1 MKSFCNADVR
11 RSEAKGMSDEITK
24 EKVDELLT
32 HTESL
37 INHIYWFKQ
46 DLNIQPS
53 KEHIGA
59 AINYTDIQERKDD
72 FLKELVNT
80 VASWVYS
87 KAISKQIVDDRL
99 AIVNSD
105 IGNASSF
112 LTNQAFSKFR
122 PGQPQGQ
129 FGELLLF
136 NFIQHFFMAAPLLR
150 KQRITTST
158 GHERYG
164 ADAIHFKK
172 DVDKNIIILG
182 ESKCYKSKYKFK
194 TAFKTSLES
203 IINSF
208 NTFSEE
214 LQLYTYDDFIET
226 ELENIAKK
234 YKANTLPNVHFE
246 LVCLI
251 AYNET
256 KVLTGNNEKD
266 IKQSISSI
274 IEERCSSLK
283 DSCFN
288 TIDDRVID
296 RINYV
301 IFPIWEMDKLL
312 AEFQTL
318 VGSK

>member
-1 MKSFCNADVR
+1 
-11 RSEAKGMSDEITK
+11 
-24 EKVDELLT
+24 
-32 HTESL
+32 
-37 INHIYWFKQ
+37 
-46 DLNIQPS
+46 
-53 KEHIGA
+53 
-59 AINYTDIQERKDD
+59 
-72 FLKELVNT
+72 
-80 VASWVYS
+80 
-87 KAISKQIVDDRL
+87 
-99 AIVNSD
+99 
-105 IGNASSF
+105 
-112 LTNQAFSKFR
+112 
-122 PGQPQGQ
+122 
-129 FGELLLF
+129 
-136 NFIQHFFMAAPLLR
+136 MAAPLLR
-150 KQRITTST
+150 KQRITTSV

-172 DVDKNIIILG
+172 DGDKNIIILG
-182 ESKCYKSKYKFK
+182 ESKCYKSKYKFNA
-194 TAFKTSLES
+194 AFKTSLES

-234 YKANTLPNVHFE
+234 YKANTLPDVHFE

-274 IEERCSSLK
+274 IEERCSSLE

-288 TIDDRVID
+288 TIDDKVID

-301 IFPIWEMDKLL
+301 IFPIWDMDKLL

>member
-1 MKSFCNADVR
+1 
-11 RSEAKGMSDEITK
+11 MSDEITQ
-24 EKVDELLT
+24 EMVDKLLT
-32 HTESL
+32 HTELL

-72 FLKELVNT
+72 FLNELVNT

-87 KAISKQIVDDRL
+87 KAKSKQIVDDRL
-99 AIVNSD
+99 AIVNFD
-105 IGNASSF
+105 HGNASSF
-112 LTNQAFSKFR
+112 LTTQAFSKFR

-136 NFIQHFFMAAPLLR
+136 NFIQHFFMAVPLLR
-150 KQRITTST
+150 KQRITTSL

-172 DVDKNIIILG
+172 DGNKNILIIG
-182 ESKCYKSKYKFK
+182 ESKCYKSKYKFNE
-194 TAFKTSLES
+194 AFKISLES

-208 NTFSEE
+208 NNFSGE
-214 LQLYTYDDFIET
+214 LKLYTYDDFIET

-234 YKANTLPNVHFE
+234 YKANTLPDVHFE

-251 AYNET
+251 AYNEN
-256 KVLTGNNEKD
+256 KVLTGDNEKD
-266 IKQSISSI
+266 IKQSITSI
-274 IEERCSSLK
+274 IEERCLGLD

-288 TIDDRVID
+288 TIDGKIID

-301 IFPIWEMDKLL
+301 IFPIWDLDKLL
-312 AEFQTL
+312 IEFQTL
-318 VGSK
+318 VGTK

>member
-1 MKSFCNADVR
+1 MN
-11 RSEAKGMSDEITK
+11 GEITK
-24 EKVDELLT
+24 KMINELIT

-46 DLNIQPS
+46 DFNIPPT
-53 KEHIGA
+53 KEHIGT
-59 AINYTDIQERKDD
+59 AITYTDIQERKDD
-72 FLKELVNT
+72 FLIELVNT
-80 VASWVYS
+80 VAAWVYS
-87 KAISKQIVDDRL
+87 KSESKK
-99 AIVNSD
+99 IVNERMSVVNGD
-105 IGNASSF
+105 IANAYSF
-112 LTNQAFSKFR
+112 LTTQAFSKFR
-122 PGQPQGQ
+122 PGYPQGQ

-136 NFIQHFFMAAPLLR
+136 NFIQYFFEAVPLLR
-150 KQRITTST
+150 KQKITTSV
-158 GHERYG
+158 GHERFG
-164 ADAIHFKK
+164 ADAIHYKK
-172 DVDKNIIILG
+172 DHDKNIIIIG
-182 ESKCYKSKYKFK
+182 ESKCYKSDYKFK
-194 TAFKTSLES
+194 SAFETSLSS
-203 IINSF
+203 IETTF
-208 NTFSEE
+208 NNLSNE
-214 LQLYTYDDFIET
+214 LKLYIYDDFIEP

-234 YKANTLPNVHFE
+234 YKANTLPDVHFE

-274 IEERCSSLK
+274 IEKRCSSLE

-288 TIDDRVID
+288 TIDDKVID

-301 IFPIWEMDKLL
+301 IFPIWDMDKLL